1 MKKILPIINAIS
13 GVLLFLILLFTKT
26 SANFVYI
33 IIMSLFVGWAIPFLS
48 LIISGITIKIEKHL
62 KLTLIF
68 DILAFCL
75 TLFLL
80 FLIFKIYD
88 KNFLILVI
96 EYFYIIVLNIINII
110 YIIIY
115 IKKHP
120 DLELKKIKDTLSL
133 YENDIKLLT

>member
-62 KLTLIF
+62 KQ
-68 DILAFCL
+68 
-75 TLFLL
+75 
-80 FLIFKIYD
+80 
-88 KNFLILVI
+88 
-96 EYFYIIVLNIINII
+96 IV
-110 YIIIY
+110 
-115 IKKHP
+115 K
-120 DLELKKIKDTLSL
+120 
-133 YENDIKLLT
+133 